1 MNEKEIVEEFMKQ
14 ETFSFAIV
22 KTIGQAKH
30 LLTEKGLLR
39 LLTEGDEVFETEDEK
54 EAARI
59 VNVLNQNTDNGCIYE
74 LISIPKRI

>member
-1 MNEKEIVEEFMKQ
+1 MEQ
-14 ETFSFAIV
+14 ETFSFAII

-30 LLTEKGLLR
+30 LLTD
-39 LLTEGDEVFETEDEK
+39 GDEVFETEDEK

>member
-1 MNEKEIVEEFMKQ
+1 MNEKEIVEEFMKL

-30 LLTEKGLLR
+30 

>member
-30 LLTEKGLLR
+30 LLTE
-39 LLTEGDEVFETEDEK
+39 GDEVFETEDEK

-59 VNVLNQNTDNGCIYE
+59 VNVLNQNTDSGCTYE
-74 LISIPKRI
+74 LVSIPKRN

>member
-1 MNEKEIVEEFMKQ
+1 MLSEREIIKVIMEE
-14 ETFSFAIV
+14 ETYSFAIV

-30 LLTEKGLLR
+30 

>member
-30 LLTEKGLLR
+30 LLTE
-39 LLTEGDEVFETEDEK
+39 GDEVFETEDEK
-54 EAARI
+54 EANRL
-59 VNVLNQNTDNGCIYE
+59 VSVLNQNTDNGCSYE
-74 LISIPKRI
+74 LISIPKRS

>member
-1 MNEKEIVEEFMKQ
+1 MNEKEIVEKFMKQ
-14 ETFSFAIV
+14 KTFSFAIV

-30 LLTEKGLLR
+30 

>member
-22 KTIGQAKH
+22 KTIGQTKH
-30 LLTEKGLLR
+30 

-74 LISIPKRI
+74 LISIPKRN

>member
-30 LLTEKGLLR
+30 